1 MQPMNATR
9 LIPLW
14 LRIYDVRSLV
24 PLIVVYALL
33 SCAIGG
39 VSVQRLGPLSFQV
52 PIHLGMLLPVI
63 AGFVIASF
71 TMLES
76 NFAYPQNSRFR
87 VARLCG
93 VLTITVFVLACGL
106 SYRLIPNA
114 HGGELALIR
123 NTVFFAG
130 FFMLSQRVMP
140 RTFWIPT
147 TSFLFISMF
156 LGYNSQGFYWW
167 ALPLWDGSSK
177 THFTAALIIWGVALA
192 VLLHSPARRGQA

>member
-1 MQPMNATR
+1 MNATR

-156 LGYNSQGFYWW
+156 LGYNSQGFT
-167 ALPLWDGSSK
+167 G
-177 THFTAALIIWGVALA
+177 G
-192 VLLHSPARRGQA
+192 HSPCGTDHPKPTSPPHSSSGVSR